1 MKFAELKP
9 PRSFP
14 VGMRKGQFLYDCG
27 KIYLN
32 DDEQITFMSGSKEY
46 DVVKKNWGF
55 YATPSLNGRL
65 CHFGF
70 MSCIA
75 KNLKTERIFALLVEE
90 GKTAEFEDYL
100 EKESMAVV
108 AWLHEGDVQKIID
121 D

>member
-1 MKFAELKP
+1 MISWTLFNKEIFLLSFEL
-9 PRSFP
+9 
-14 VGMRKGQFLYDCG
+14 
-27 KIYLN
+27 
-32 DDEQITFMSGSKEY
+32 ITFLTKDNKEW